1 LVNPGNSSS
10 AVTKRPQFFYGYVVV
25 LVAFFIMALMFGTL
39 YTFGVFFKPL
49 STEFGWTRAMTSG
62 AFSLAMIL
70 SGLLAIVMGRLT
82 DRFGSRI
89 VMTLCGFLLGLGY
102 LLMSQVSAIWQ
113 LYLFY
118 GVVVGIG
125 MGGAFVPMLSTVAR
139 WFGRRRGMMTGFVV
153 AGVGAGT
160 IIIPPVASWLIS
172 SYGWRTSYIII
183 GIIALVFII
192 LAAQFLRHDP
202 KQIGQLP
209 YGENEVGEESLN
221 LPAREFSVRE
231 AIGTGQLWMLW
242 AMLFCLGFCVTTI
255 LVHVVPHATELG
267 ISATIAAG
275 ILAVIGGLSIV
286 GRIVVGSVADKIGNR
301 PLFIID
307 FVLMSGVLF
316 WLVAAKELWIL
327 YLFAVIFGFAYG
339 GVVSLES
346 PLVAELFGLSSHGT
360 ILGITAFGFTV
371 GGAVGSVLAGHI
383 FDIIGNY
390 QVAFLVCAAL
400 AVIACIL
407 ASLLRPSSREGG
419 RE

>member
-1 LVNPGNSSS
+1 
-10 AVTKRPQFFYGYVVV
+10 
-25 LVAFFIMALMFGTL
+25 
-39 YTFGVFFKPL
+39 
-49 STEFGWTRAMTSG
+49 
-62 AFSLAMIL
+62 
-70 SGLLAIVMGRLT
+70 
-82 DRFGSRI
+82 
-89 VMTLCGFLLGLGY
+89 
-102 LLMSQVSAIWQ
+102 
-113 LYLFY
+113 
-118 GVVVGIG
+118 
-125 MGGAFVPMLSTVAR
+125 
-139 WFGRRRGMMTGFVV
+139 MMTGFVV
-153 AGVGAGT
+153 AGGGTGT
-160 IIIPPVASWLIS
+160 IIFPPVASWLIS

-209 YGENEVGEESLN
+209 YGENEVREADLN
-221 LPAREFSVRE
+221 LQARGFSFRE
-231 AIGTGQLWMLW
+231 AIGTGQFWVLW
-242 AMLFCLGFCVTTI
+242 AILFCLGFCVTTI
-255 LVHVVPHATELG
+255 LVHVVPHAIELG

-286 GRIVVGSVADKIGNR
+286 GRIVAGSVADRIGNR

-346 PLVAELFGLSSHGT
+346 PLVAELFGLSSHGA
-360 ILGITAFGFTV
+360 ILGIAAFGFTV
-371 GGAVGSVLAGHI
+371 GGAVGPVLGGRI

-407 ASLLRPSSREGG
+407 ASLLRSSSREGG